1 MSINYGKFHFQSTKV
16 VYFNFKNS
24 LVKKKT
30 NKTQGVTLSQQL
42 MLKLTKFLNLSFW
55 LRNKCLFSCKSKIVD
70 IILSNLS
77 STTNYKLKLNQEIS
91 LSSISFMT
99 FKSNH
104 FPLAFKNM
112 GDSSLEMKWE
122 LERLFSQLQWS
133 VHIGINGLS

>member
-42 MLKLTKFLNLSFW
+42 MLKLTKFQNLSFW